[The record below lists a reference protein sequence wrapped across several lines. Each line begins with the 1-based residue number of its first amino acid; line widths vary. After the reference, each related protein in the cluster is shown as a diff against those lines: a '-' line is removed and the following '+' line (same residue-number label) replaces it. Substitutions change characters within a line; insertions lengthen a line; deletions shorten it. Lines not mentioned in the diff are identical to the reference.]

1 MLTKFILSLK
11 NLVSNTIHQLV
22 MLYESEMFQKILYH
36 FSVHLNP
43 QWARYGIICF
53 FILFALFHILR
64 EKYTQIMGHGK
75 KGDGK
80 QAQAKKESQVNQ
92 QEIRQVQQQMNIFKN
107 GQMIRHKY
115 RGDTWI
121 GLFQEEDLT
130 ICMEQEKFYNP
141 EEFVKR
147 HIDYVVKRDQMGRTP
162 NQSNPWA
169 VCQVLIAG
177 NWINLNE
184 YARLFFSN

>member
-1 MLTKFILSLK
+1 MLTKLILSLE
-11 NLVSNTIHQLV
+11 NLVSNTIHRLV
-22 MLYESEMFQKILYH
+22 MLYESEMFQKFLYH
-36 FSVHLNP
+36 FSIHLNP
-43 QWARYGIICF
+43 KWARYVIICF

-64 EKYTQIMGHGK
+64 EKYNQIMC
-75 KGDGK
+75 DGK
-80 QAQAKKESQVNQ
+80 QAQAKKESQV
-92 QEIRQVQQQMNIFKN
+92 EIRQVQQEMNIFKT

-130 ICMEQEKFYNP
+130 ICMEQEKFFNP
-141 EEFVKR
+141 EGFVKR
-147 HIDYVVKRDQMGRTP
+147 HIDYIVKRDQMGRTP

-184 YARLFFSN
+184 YARLLSLIQ